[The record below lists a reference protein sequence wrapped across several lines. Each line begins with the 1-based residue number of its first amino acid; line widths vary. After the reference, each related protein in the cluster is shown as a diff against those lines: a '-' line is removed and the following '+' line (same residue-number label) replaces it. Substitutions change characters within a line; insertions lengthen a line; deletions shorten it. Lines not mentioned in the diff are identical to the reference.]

1 MPARYGVRYLIAGG
15 VNTIVTY
22 IVYLLLLT
30 PVGYRIAYFLA
41 FILGIGLSFVLLRRW
56 VFSRPGKPFALLYV
70 GLSHVAQLVLGW
82 LVIEFWVV
90 WMQQSQRLAPLVAVG
105 VSVPLMFLIQRWI
118 FSPHANP

>member
-22 IVYLLLLT
+22 IVYLFLLT

>member
-41 FILGIGLSFVLLRRW
+41 FILGIGLSFVLDAAVPVLK
-56 VFSRPGKPFALLYV
+56 VLEHFLSASRVPGIKRLQCLCRKV
-70 GLSHVAQLVLGW
+70 IKLVVTHL
-82 LVIEFWVV
+82 F
-90 WMQQSQRLAPLVAVG
+90 
-105 VSVPLMFLIQRWI
+105 
-118 FSPHANP
+118 

>member
-41 FILGIGLSFVLLRRW
+41 FILGIGLSFVLLRRL

>member
-30 PVGYRIAYFLA
+30 PVGYRVAYFLA

>member
-41 FILGIGLSFVLLRRW
+41 FILGLGLSFVLLRRW

>member
-30 PVGYRIAYFLA
+30 PVCYRIAYFLA

>member
-41 FILGIGLSFVLLRRW
+41 FILGIGLSFLLLRRW

>member
-30 PVGYRIAYFLA
+30 PVGYRVAYFLA

-90 WMQQSQRLAPLVAVG
+90 RMQQSQRLAPLVAVG
-105 VSVPLMFLIQRWI
+105 VSVPLMFLIHRWI